1 MTISD
6 ITPSGNPLDD
16 ARHFLQSTGLDG
28 WLTRDYRYTNP
39 VFEAALGRRVEHLTR
54 PIWLWIPADGDP
66 QLLAHEVDAGR
77 FLEGS
82 PDISV
87 YGSREQMV
95 SGLKNLLHGNTHHG
109 AAPRADAT
117 IAMEYS
123 PMYELPRVGRV
134 DAGTIELVRS
144 LGVDVVPSG
153 DVIQYA
159 TERWTPDQLQSHFFA
174 VEALDRIVK
183 QTFQYVGENIRWAL
197 TEHDIAEHIR
207 GKFDRAGLEFD
218 DGPIV
223 AFNEHSSDP
232 HYDPRPGEA
241 AVIRREGWLLIDLWA
256 RKKSSPDDRGDRNIS
271 ADITWTA
278 KLGEPPGRKQ
288 QEVFDVVTGA
298 RDAAFDLLESRVLE
312 GDNPPG
318 WELDRAARDVIEK
331 AGYGDFFVH
340 RLGHSLGHE
349 AHSNGV
355 NLDDWETH
363 DTRTV
368 INGVG
373 VTIEPGI
380 YLPEF
385 GVRSEIDIYMGED
398 GPEITGDRQTG
409 IVQIETG

>member
-1 MTISD
+1 MNPSD
-6 ITPSGNPLDD
+6 LAPSGNPLDD
-16 ARHFLQSTGLDG
+16 ARRYLQSSGIDG

-54 PIWLWIPADGDP
+54 PVWLWIPSNGDP
-66 QLLAHEVDAGR
+66 QLLVHEVDAGR
-77 FLEGS
+77 LPTDS
-82 PDISV
+82 PAITT
-87 YGSREQMV
+87 YGNRDLMV
-95 SGLKNLLHGNTHHG
+95 AGLNGFIGNTKQV
-109 AAPRADAT
+109 
-117 IAMEYS
+117 AMEYS
-123 PMYELPRVGRV
+123 PLYELPRVARV

-144 LGVDVVPSG
+144 LGPEVVSSG
-153 DVIQYA
+153 DVIQYS

-174 VEALDRIVK
+174 VEALDNIVK
-183 QTFQYVGENIRWAL
+183 QTFKYVGENIRWAL

-207 GKFDRAGLEFD
+207 GRFDRAGLEFD
-218 DGPIV
+218 DGPVV

-232 HYDPRPGEA
+232 HYDPQPGDS

-256 RKKSSPDDRGDRNIS
+256 RKKSESPDERNIS

-278 KLGEPPGRKQ
+278 KLGDPPSAKH
-288 QEVFDVVTGA
+288 QEVFDAVVGA
-298 RDAAFDLLESRVLE
+298 RDAAFDLLENRVLE
-312 GDNPPG
+312 GDNPQG
-318 WELDRAARDVIEK
+318 WELDRAARDIIEK
-331 AGYGDFFVH
+331 AGFGKYFVH

-349 AHSNGV
+349 VHSNGV

-385 GVRSEIDIYMGED
+385 GVRSEMDVYLGED
-398 GPEITGDRQTG
+398 GPEITGNRQTE

>member
-1 MTISD
+1 MSNSD
-6 ITPSGNPLDD
+6 LIPSGNPLDD
-16 ARHFLQSTGLDG
+16 ARHFLQSTGIAG

-39 VFEAALGRRVEHLTR
+39 VFEAALGARVGHLTR
-54 PIWLWIPADGDP
+54 PVWLWIPADGEP
-66 QLLAHEVDAGR
+66 QLLAHEVDTGR
-77 FLEGS
+77 FPEGS
-82 PDISV
+82 PSITG
-87 YGSREQMV
+87 YGSRDQMV
-95 SGLKNLLHGNTHHG
+95 GGLKSLLNG
-109 AAPRADAT
+109 AAT
-117 IAMEYS
+117 VAMEYS
-123 PMYELPRVGRV
+123 PMYELPRVARV

-144 LGVDVVPSG
+144 LGSEVVSSG

-159 TERWTPDQLQSHFFA
+159 TERWTPEQLQSHFFA
-174 VEALDRIVK
+174 VDALDRIVK
-183 QTFQYVGENIRWAL
+183 QTFEYVGENIRWAL

-207 GKFDRAGLEFD
+207 GKFDRAGLDFD
-218 DGPIV
+218 DGPVV

-232 HYDPRPGEA
+232 HYDPQPGES

-256 RKKSSPDDRGDRNIS
+256 RKKSDSPSDRNIS

-278 KLGEPPGRKQ
+278 KLGDPPSTKH
-288 QEVFDVVTGA
+288 QEVFDAVTGA
-298 RDAAFDLLESRVLE
+298 RDAAFNLLETRVLE
-312 GDNPPG
+312 GDNPQG

-331 AGYGDFFVH
+331 AGYGEYFVH
-340 RLGHSLGHE
+340 RLGHSLGYE
-349 AHSNGV
+349 VHSNGV

-385 GVRSEIDIYMGED
+385 GVRSEMDVYLGED
-398 GPEITGDRQTG
+398 GPEITGDRQIE

>member
-1 MTISD
+1 MTSNNFA
-6 ITPSGNPLDD
+6 PAPPGNPLDD
-16 ARHFLQSTGLDG
+16 ARHFLQTTGLDG

-39 VFEAALGRRVEHLTR
+39 VFEAALGQHVEHLTR
-54 PIWLWIPADGDP
+54 PVWLWIPANGEP

-77 FLEGS
+77 FPEKS
-82 PDISV
+82 PGITA
-87 YGSREQMV
+87 YASRRQMV
-95 SGLKNLLHGNTHHG
+95 GGLQNLLGERVHQHELKV
-109 AAPRADAT
+109 
-117 IAMEYS
+117 AMEYS

-134 DAGTIELVRS
+134 DAGTVELVRS
-144 LGVDVVPSG
+144 LGVEVVSSG
-153 DVIQYA
+153 DVVQYA

-197 TEHDIAEHIR
+197 TEHDIAEHMR
-207 GKFDRAGLEFD
+207 GKFDRAGLEID

-232 HYDPRPGEA
+232 HYDPQPGES

-256 RKKSSPDDRGDRNIS
+256 RKKPAQDVSVMAERNIS

-278 KLGEPPGRKQ
+278 KLGEPPDKKQ
-288 QEVFDVVTGA
+288 QEVFNVVTEA
-298 RDAAFDLLESRVLE
+298 RDTAFDLLESRVLE
-312 GDNPPG
+312 GDNPLG
-318 WELDRAARDVIEK
+318 WEIDRRAREVIER
-331 AGYGDFFVH
+331 AGYGDYFVH

-385 GVRSEIDIYMGED
+385 GARSEIDVYMGED
-398 GPEITGDRQTG
+398 GPEITGDRQSR
-409 IVQIETG
+409 IIQIETD